1 MGEILK
7 SLSKTV
13 HVSLALSLLLFL
25 GLFFGAHLLVGLA
38 DFSELILLALGL
50 VFIIIEIIII
60 PGFGVFGLSGVC
72 MILYSLYSMLVGEYP
87 SPREIE
93 LAYRSLILAL
103 MSTFILSIVIFKL
116 LVRSDFYKSLVPI
129 QSQLKKDGYSISKN
143 FGEMIGKE
151 GITQTDLRSSGK
163 IEIDSISYQ
172 AISQGEY
179 IDKNTEI
186 TIISTDENQLVVKKT

>member
-1 MGEILK
+1 M
-7 SLSKTV
+7 
-13 HVSLALSLLLFL
+13 
-25 GLFFGAHLLVGLA
+25 
-38 DFSELILLALGL
+38 LI
-50 VFIIIEIIII
+50 
-60 PGFGVFGLSGVC
+60 
-72 MILYSLYSMLVGEYP
+72 GEYP

-143 FGEMIGKE
+143 FREMIGKE
-151 GITQTDLRSSGK
+151 GITQTDLRPSGK

-179 IDKNTEI
+179 IEKNTEI